1 LKMCNFS
8 IVMANVATMENF
20 LDVISDYFDQDIS
33 KEKALVFI
41 KDSELI
47 QCILNICSGAD
58 SEVAVRCLK
67 FLNEIA
73 EAAGDGRLLL
83 GKINGFALALKK
95 MKNRHSSSV
104 NICLLC
110 DVLCK
115 RCCPYRKKTRLA
127 KIIFENPLYE
137 EEEEKLKMELLNTNG
152 IISVAFNE
160 ALTVC
165 NIVLRRNV
173 SGETIKNAIQ
183 KNVLCAADLKI
194 THSDGELE
202 FFAIKSN
209 EMELSSPKYIESP
222 ERTEAGPYAVISKD
236 CLNKNQHNSEGLL
249 TGFFSFCRT
258 LW

>member
-1 LKMCNFS
+1 
-8 IVMANVATMENF
+8 MANVATMENF
-20 LDVISDYFDQDIS
+20 LDVISNYFDQDIS

-47 QCILNICSGAD
+47 QCILNICNGAD

-83 GKINGFALALKK
+83 GKINGFALALKE

-137 EEEEKLKMELLNTNG
+137 EEEENLKMELLNING

-173 SGETIKNAIQ
+173 PGE
-183 KNVLCAADLKI
+183 
-194 THSDGELE
+194 E

-236 CLNKNQHNSEGLL
+236 CLDKYQHKSEGLL